1 MKNSK
6 YSLEE
11 LSYAQIQN
19 FWDEKVYQSQQGT
32 IFHLTSFLEHQ
43 KEDCRFVV
51 ISKGDHMKCLAPFKL
66 KQETITNP
74 DLCIHAGPIFLHESQ
89 DGQSLYKLQNQN
101 YEILE
106 CLVENYLSCFK
117 KVDLNLAPGVVD
129 IRPFL
134 WHNYHNS
141 NGPHYQSTIRY
152 TSFLKLDQ
160 PLDYNDTNNSI
171 YKGLGPSRRQEISYG
186 KRDAVTIEESQ
197 DYPLFF
203 KMYEEFSAKYDPDCR
218 ETSAQYL
225 KVMDHIAAH
234 KSETLKVYLAYTAQ
248 GEIKSGALFLLD
260 NKRAYYLLGFSHDR
274 EFSYMGSSVL
284 WYALSCL
291 SKKVSEIDFEGIN
304 SPKRG
309 WFKLSFGGTIVPY
322 YCLTKD

>member
-1 MKNSK
+1 M
-6 YSLEE
+6 
-11 LSYAQIQN
+11 
-19 FWDEKVYQSQQGT
+19 
-32 IFHLTSFLEHQ
+32 
-43 KEDCRFVV
+43 
-51 ISKGDHMKCLAPFKL
+51 
-66 KQETITNP
+66 
-74 DLCIHAGPIFLHESQ
+74 
-89 DGQSLYKLQNQN
+89 
-101 YEILE
+101 
-106 CLVENYLSCFK
+106 
-117 KVDLNLAPGVVD
+117 
-129 IRPFL
+129 
-134 WHNYHNS
+134 
-141 NGPHYQSTIRY
+141 
-152 TSFLKLDQ
+152 
-160 PLDYNDTNNSI
+160 
-171 YKGLGPSRRQEISYG
+171 
-186 KRDAVTIEESQ
+186 TIEESQ